1 MPEWRIGYSSI
12 KILFSSVCPFKS
24 WRGCVVFIWYSTGWR
39 RPTRGLR
46 TSWGMPRA
54 PGSSTRGCPSR
65 RRAETE
71 IRRVQMSKLLYKFCR
86 MITKERDE
94 GIGRLYAH
102 FFYAFSLNNAV
113 TSHVCCR
120 RTPQCA
126 WRQIN
131 RCWVARRWWAR
142 PSRSTRPGPTPGRG
156 CRFLSIYMRMRLYLT
171 N

>member
-94 GIGRLYAH
+94 GIGRVYAH
-102 FFYAFSLNNAV
+102 FFYAFFPQWCCNQSRLLQEN
-113 TSHVCCR
+113 SSVCM
-120 RTPQCA
+120 TPDKSVLSSTPLMGPPQSV
-126 WRQIN
+126 N
-131 RCWVARRWWAR
+131 KARAN
-142 PSRSTRPGPTPGRG
+142 SR
-156 CRFLSIYMRMRLYLT
+156 
-171 N
+171 